1 MPLSWN
7 DLAAVIARWTVTMK
21 SEFESLAIDARH
33 VMAAVRRRWDSDPE
47 FKAALIREGLKGL
60 SLVIVRG
67 PRATILYL
75 AGTAI
80 GLVALLISTLSDDE
94 GFVPAF

>member
-1 MPLSWN
+1 MSLSWN
-7 DLAAVIARWTVTMK
+7 DVAAVVARWTVTMR
-21 SEFESLAIDARH
+21 SELESLAIDAGQ
-33 VMAAVRRRWDSDPE
+33 VVAAVRRRWDTDPE

-60 SLVIVRG
+60 TFVIVRG
-67 PRATILYL
+67 PRATILYV
-75 AGTAI
+75 ASAAI